1 MVQNIS
7 GDKYNEIRKMTLFCF
22 SKYFKKF
29 GYLKDDLIQ
38 EGIINVLK
46 HIDNFDES
54 KATYSTFVLKY
65 ARYGMLTYIDSIYK
79 TGVGR
84 RYFKFDYTLL
94 SLDADLNTSS
104 DNYTLSDIIVDENSE
119 KKFDVFLNKD
129 CLKQC
134 IENALIKCCS
144 FKKNISLDYALHQA
158 KGFVKKRKNDIK
170 NKKYKILCDYL
181 KTLNISETA
190 KNFGVS
196 RQFVSLCKKD
206 FEKYLKHELIENGF
220 YN

>member
-7 GDKYNEIRKMTLFCF
+7 DDKYNEIRKMTLFCF

-79 TGVGR
+79 TSVGR

-104 DNYTLSDIIVDENSE
+104 DNYTLSDILVDNTNDKVFNSLI
-119 KKFDVFLNKD
+119 DKD
-129 CLKQC
+129 CIQKC
-134 IENALIKCCS
+134 IKSALRKCCS
-144 FKKNISLDYALHQA
+144 FKDLSLKTLLHSSY
-158 KGFVKKRKNDIK
+158 GYKRKNNIK
-170 NKKYKILCDYL
+170 NRKYKVLCDYL
-181 KTLNISETA
+181 KTLSVSITA
-190 KNFGVS
+190 ENLGVT
-196 RQFVSLCKKD
+196 RQYVSLCKKD